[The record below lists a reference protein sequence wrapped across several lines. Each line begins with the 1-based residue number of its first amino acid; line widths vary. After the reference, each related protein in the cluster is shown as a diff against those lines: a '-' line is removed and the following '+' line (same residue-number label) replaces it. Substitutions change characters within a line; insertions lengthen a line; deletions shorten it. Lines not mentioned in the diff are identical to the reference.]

1 MNKPARTVAD
11 LPRRAK
17 RNFTRVKK
25 CSRPKPK
32 SLPRIFLRIH
42 KRLFKWWQKPELNRR
57 HKDFQSSAL
66 PTELFCQL
74 KMEIVY
80 EGSKPAAQSVVA
92 GTYYA
97 GRHQRQAL
105 FASSCR

>member
-1 MNKPARTVAD
+1 MIKSARTVAD

-42 KRLFKWWQKPELNRR
+42 KRLFKWWQDPELNRG

-66 PTELFCQL
+66 PTELSCRRRTDI
-74 KMEIVY
+74 K
-80 EGSKPAAQSVVA
+80 SKFLIDDKSQ
-92 GTYYA
+92 
-97 GRHQRQAL
+97 
-105 FASSCR
+105 FASIGLVETFTRS